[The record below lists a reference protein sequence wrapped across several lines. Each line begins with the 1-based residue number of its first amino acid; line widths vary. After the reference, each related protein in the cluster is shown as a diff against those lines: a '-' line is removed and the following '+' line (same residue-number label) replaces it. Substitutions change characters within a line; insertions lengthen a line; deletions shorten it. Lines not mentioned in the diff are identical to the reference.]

1 VRDPIGVVLAGGA
14 GRRLGGS
21 KAAVK
26 LAGRPLI
33 SYPLDALGR
42 ALGAVAVVAKL
53 DSELPALPGVTV
65 WIEPPEPRHPLTGI
79 VHALRCAN
87 GRPVVVCATD
97 LPLVSAALIRSLAE
111 ADAGAAPAVLAWA
124 DGRIQPTL
132 GRYGSEALGPLARA
146 LERPDQAL
154 TEMVEALRPKL
165 LEVSDAEELFNVNT
179 PEDLLHAR
187 AGLER
192 RRPTQPNVKS

>member
-1 VRDPIGVVLAGGA
+1 VKDPIGVVLAGGA
-14 GRRLGGS
+14 GRRLGGN

-42 ALGAVAVVAKL
+42 ALGAVAVVAKP

-65 WIEPPEPRHPLTGI
+65 WIEPREPRHPLAGI

-97 LPLVSAALIRSLAE
+97 LPLVSEALIRSLAV
-111 ADAGAAPAVLAWA
+111 ADAGAAPAVLASA

-132 GRYGSEALGPLARA
+132 GRYGSEALEALARA
-146 LERPDQAL
+146 LEQPERAL

-179 PEDLLHAR
+179 PEDLLQAR

-192 RRPTQPNVKS
+192 RQLTQPNVKS

>member
-65 WIEPPEPRHPLTGI
+65 WIEPQEPRHPLTGI

-97 LPLVSAALIRSLAE
+97 LPLVSASLIRSLAE

-132 GRYGSEALGPLARA
+132 GRYGSEALRPLARA

-154 TEMVEALRPKL
+154 SEMVEALRPKL
-165 LEVSDAEELFNVNT
+165 FEVSDAEELFNVNT